1 MANNTNDLS
10 MPEVVN
16 SIPKEPTTKKNEKSQ
31 MEKLVTKSKKKIAE
45 VHQDVTQQREEILK
59 LSSGIMNQLDPQ
71 NLIINDVSSGVK
83 LSSSIMSISGDTKK
97 NQAIDRTINEAVAY
111 KSSKV
116 SLYNTTGLYYK
127 MQQANYNQFLLENL
141 PVLEQSIEL
150 FIDDVN
156 NGSYRG
162 NEFEKDSKFKF
173 YKKGIEVT
181 DLSER
186 EKLMELLVPTA
197 YSNIAVDEKSYFDI
211 DTQSDKTAWG
221 QGYSLTYIISNKE
234 VAKELYVRYILKK
247 KKAEELQ
254 NKKIVKKMIL
264 NANESFYNNTDF
276 RQILKRNKI
285 KYTYS
290 KGSWYIIDNPDK
302 KRIDKAM
309 IDSMEG
315 LNSSDYRILEYYIE
329 DGIYKQWTPVMES
342 ELKATN
348 ESFLD
353 FVSRWN
359 NNELN
364 SVYVTDTN
372 PEKACFFNFVANGI
386 PFSAMANITD
396 EINEI
401 FKGTTEDVLLESVS
415 DDILKSLDTV
425 NFTFED
431 IYNTPLDRCG
441 NSSLKTAFESI
452 INDFNY
458 EVAMEDIT
466 VASRP
471 PLSPQELNGN
481 DPTQAPI
488 VSDEQNPETGVN
500 KEVEEKIKET
510 NRVYSKLDRMFSSIK
525 GESVEYLENNR
536 LVPVITGNR
545 LIGTFYNEYTHQ
557 DIQHYIGLRS
567 FIGNPQSFQQNGEL
581 VDILEDQQEET
592 VGRMI
597 FGDVIKPI
605 IEKNIDVKFLKNN
618 EELLY
623 TLKKLIE
630 ENEVSNSMSVNELAQ
645 NNMYNLSRIIYIPAK
660 DLIFKRNGISGLGK
674 SKLDQASVPA
684 TAAILANECQLAWYI
699 TASGGYSVVRI
710 AKGLND
716 NKSEYM
722 QGSLMDRFYS
732 LGMDRIKLRDVSKNN
747 FELGHK
753 FIVIESETD
762 QVQPL
767 ELNPINPP
775 DFSVPP
781 DVIRQWVEQAGDIV
795 GYNPAVFSSQDGQ
808 IELATKLHEIN
819 NSKMIQIQ
827 KFREFKA
834 RPSSQLAT
842 MLVRLR
848 GGEAYQDYTVEWIPP
863 SIEKPNQISQANAI
877 KDKTDAFLAY
887 LDLMDKL
894 HEKDKNWDQDVQ
906 RAFKDILL
914 KKIAGD
920 DSVIAAFDDML
931 EEAFLLANVE
941 AAKTARETASGSSK
955 KKSKK
960 KEEDEDEEAGDEA

>member
-315 LNSSDYRILEYYIE
+315 LNSSDYRILEYYVE

-372 PEKACFFNFVANGI
+372 PEKACFFNFVAN
-386 PFSAMANITD
+386 F
-396 EINEI
+396 
-401 FKGTTEDVLLESVS
+401 L
-415 DDILKSLDTV
+415 
-425 NFTFED
+425 
-431 IYNTPLDRCG
+431 RW
-441 NSSLKTAFESI
+441 
-452 INDFNY
+452 
-458 EVAMEDIT
+458 
-466 VASRP
+466 
-471 PLSPQELNGN
+471 
-481 DPTQAPI
+481 
-488 VSDEQNPETGVN
+488 
-500 KEVEEKIKET
+500 
-510 NRVYSKLDRMFSSIK
+510 
-525 GESVEYLENNR
+525 
-536 LVPVITGNR
+536 
-545 LIGTFYNEYTHQ
+545 LI
-557 DIQHYIGLRS
+557 
-567 FIGNPQSFQQNGEL
+567 
-581 VDILEDQQEET
+581 
-592 VGRMI
+592 
-597 FGDVIKPI
+597 
-605 IEKNIDVKFLKNN
+605 
-618 EELLY
+618 
-623 TLKKLIE
+623 
-630 ENEVSNSMSVNELAQ
+630 
-645 NNMYNLSRIIYIPAK
+645 
-660 DLIFKRNGISGLGK
+660 
-674 SKLDQASVPA
+674 
-684 TAAILANECQLAWYI
+684 
-699 TASGGYSVVRI
+699 
-710 AKGLND
+710 
-716 NKSEYM
+716 
-722 QGSLMDRFYS
+722 
-732 LGMDRIKLRDVSKNN
+732 
-747 FELGHK
+747 
-753 FIVIESETD
+753 
-762 QVQPL
+762 
-767 ELNPINPP
+767 
-775 DFSVPP
+775 
-781 DVIRQWVEQAGDIV
+781 
-795 GYNPAVFSSQDGQ
+795 
-808 IELATKLHEIN
+808 
-819 NSKMIQIQ
+819 
-827 KFREFKA
+827 
-834 RPSSQLAT
+834 
-842 MLVRLR
+842 
-848 GGEAYQDYTVEWIPP
+848 
-863 SIEKPNQISQANAI
+863 
-877 KDKTDAFLAY
+877 
-887 LDLMDKL
+887 
-894 HEKDKNWDQDVQ
+894 
-906 RAFKDILL
+906 
-914 KKIAGD
+914 
-920 DSVIAAFDDML
+920 
-931 EEAFLLANVE
+931 
-941 AAKTARETASGSSK
+941 
-955 KKSKK
+955 
-960 KEEDEDEEAGDEA
+960 